1 MIFPRYDDI
10 ILRTKRG
17 LYSLLSGEHDSPF
30 SGEGLEFLEIR
41 EYQSGDDVRHLN
53 WQATARTRRP
63 AVNRYAERRRLEVLL
78 VYAAHGGMLAG
89 EPVAKHAAAAEILSS
104 LAYLATAAGDTP
116 RLLCHR
122 DDDPR
127 WFTPSASR
135 FSAREIYETL
145 RTLPLDS
152 YRSTPE
158 KLTTELISRLRRRSL
173 ILILDD
179 GFALPELISL
189 AGRHEI
195 YYLCLRAREEEQ
207 PSASE
212 ALYLDP
218 ASGERA
224 RLRLGTGALQRYRE
238 RLRAHD
244 TLLEE
249 ELHRLHIPLGRFFA
263 GEDPHREL
271 QRVLRSAR

>member
-1 MIFPRYDDI
+1 MTFPRYDDI

-53 WQATARTRRP
+53 WRATARTRRP

-89 EPVAKHAAAAEILSS
+89 EPLCKHATAAEILTS
-104 LAYLATAAGDTP
+104 LAYLAAASGDAP

-135 FSAREIYETL
+135 FAARQIYETL
-145 RTLPLDS
+145 RTLPLAS
-152 YRSTPE
+152 HRSSPD
-158 KLTTELISRLRRRSL
+158 KLTKELLSRLKRRSL

-179 GFALPELISL
+179 GFALPELSPL
-189 AGRHEI
+189 AERHEI
-195 YYLCLRAREEEQ
+195 YYLRLRARQEER
-207 PSASE
+207 PPASE
-212 ALYLDP
+212 AFYLDP

-224 RLRLGTGALQRYRE
+224 RLRLGTGALKRYRE

-249 ELHRLHIPLGRFFA
+249 ELHRLHIPLGRFYA

-271 QRVLRSAR
+271 RRIFKNG